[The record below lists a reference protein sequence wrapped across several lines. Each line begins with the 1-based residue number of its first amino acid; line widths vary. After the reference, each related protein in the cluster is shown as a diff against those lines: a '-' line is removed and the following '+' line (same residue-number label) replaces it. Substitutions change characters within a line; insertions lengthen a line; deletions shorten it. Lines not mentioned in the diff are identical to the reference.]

1 MNVNRENVWREG
13 MKKVVAFLIL
23 FFIFILNSFSQEII
37 ENPVKPENPRAGR
50 IVHLEEIL
58 RINDNEQDPFFRYPS
73 SLSVGP
79 DDCIY
84 VYNDRQIYK
93 FDALGKLV
101 FNVVG
106 RGQGPGEAS
115 MAVRYIPTPDGLLV
129 LSYSPPKVMKFNR
142 QGEFVGEKKLEKPI
156 HLPEFVGLFD
166 NKIYGFLEE
175 PRLQGVT
182 KDEAYVDFPH
192 NLCEF
197 DMDFKDT
204 KIKYSFPVKNVVLKR
219 SAWYPRAR
227 LNFIVKD
234 SKSLF
239 ISHTAEYKIVKF
251 NMEENKVEKI
261 FNRKYKR
268 IKYPP
273 ELNPKPRAGV
283 ITSPPREY
291 YYDIA
296 TLLVY
301 NDRLWVVTST
311 RDKNNNR
318 LVDVYDMEGK
328 YVDSFYLAYPEGRRP
343 RNFGY
348 GTVAVKG
355 SHLYSVDEDEEG
367 FFSIA
372 IYSVID
378 DR

>member
-1 MNVNRENVWREG
+1 MNVNRESVWRES
-13 MKKVVAFLIL
+13 MKKVVPFLIL
-23 FFIFILNSFSQEII
+23 FSIFILNSFSQEII
-37 ENPVKPENPRAGR
+37 ENPVKPENPKAGR
-50 IVHLEEIL
+50 IVHLKEIL
-58 RINDNEQDPFFRYPS
+58 RINDDGQDLIFKYPS
-73 SLSVGP
+73 YLSVEP
-79 DDCIY
+79 DDCLY

-93 FDALGKLV
+93 FDAQGDLIFK
-101 FNVVG
+101 VVG

-129 LSYSPPKVMKFNR
+129 LSFRPPKVMKFNR
-142 QGEFVGEKKLEKPI
+142 QGEFVGEERIENPSG
-156 HLPEFVGLFD
+156 LPEFVGLFD

-175 PRLQGVT
+175 PEYQEVT

-219 SAWYPRAR
+219 SAWYPWAK
-227 LNFIVKD
+227 LNFAVKD
-234 SKSLF
+234 NTSLF
-239 ISHTAEYKIVKF
+239 VSHTAEYKIVKF
-251 NMEENKVEKI
+251 NMEENKVKKI

-268 IKYPP
+268 IKYPS
-273 ELNPKPRAGV
+273 ELNPKPRAGA
-283 ITSPPREY
+283 ITSPPREFLF
-291 YYDIA
+291 DIA
-296 TLLVY
+296 CLLVY
-301 NDRLWVVTST
+301 KDRLWVLTST

-328 YVDSFYLAYPEGRRP
+328 YLDSFYLVYPEGRRP
-343 RNFGY
+343 PNFAY

-355 SHLYSVDEDEEG
+355 GHFYSVDEDEEG

-378 DR
+378 DS

>member
-1 MNVNRENVWREG
+1 MNVNRESVWRES

-23 FFIFILNSFSQEII
+23 FSVFILNSFSQEII
-37 ENPVKPENPRAGR
+37 ENPVKPENPKAGR
-50 IVHLEEIL
+50 IVHLKEIL
-58 RINDNEQDPFFRYPS
+58 RINDNGQDWIFTYPS

-79 DDCIY
+79 DDSIY
-84 VYNDRQIYK
+84 VYNDGQIYR
-93 FDALGKLV
+93 
-101 FNVVG
+101 FNAQGDLIFKVVG
-106 RGQGPGEAS
+106 KGQGPGEAS
-115 MAVRYIPTPDGLLV
+115 MAVRYIPTLDGILV
-129 LSYSPPKVMKFNR
+129 LSRSPSKIMNFDR
-142 QGEFVGEKKLEKPI
+142 QGEFVGEKKIEKPSS
-156 HLPEFVGLFD
+156 LPEFIGLFD

-175 PRLQGVT
+175 PQYQEVT
-182 KDEAYVDFPH
+182 KDEAYVDFPN

-219 SAWYPRAR
+219 NAWYPWAR

-234 SKSLF
+234 STSMF
-239 ISHTAEYKIVKF
+239 VSHTAEYNIVKF
-251 NMEENKVEKI
+251 NVEENKVEKI

-273 ELNPKPRAGV
+273 ELNDKPRAGG

-296 TLLVY
+296 KLLVY
-301 NDRLWVVTST
+301 EDRLWVLTST

-343 RNFGY
+343 RNFG
-348 GTVAVKG
+348 
-355 SHLYSVDEDEEG
+355 
-367 FFSIA
+367 
-372 IYSVID
+372 
-378 DR
+378 